1 MNKSHK
7 QILLP
12 VHFAPAAAAIRL
24 VVQAGPIRS
33 HGTLPLLRKSVPAQ
47 MAAAAAQNP
56 GR

>member
-12 VHFAPAAAAIRL
+12 VQFAATPMVRL
-24 VVQAGPIRS
+24 VVQAGPIRR
-33 HGTLPLLRKSVPAQ
+33 HGALPLLRKSVPAQ
-47 MAAAAAQNP
+47 LAAAPAQNP

>member
-12 VHFAPAAAAIRL
+12 VQFAATPMVRL
-24 VVQAGPIRS
+24 VVQPGPICR
-33 HGTLPLLRKSVPAQ
+33 HGVRPLLRKSVPAQ
-47 MAAAAAQNP
+47 MTAAAAQNP

>member
-12 VHFAPAAAAIRL
+12 IQFAPTATVRL
-24 VVQAGPIRS
+24 VMQGGPIRR
-33 HGTLPLLRKSVPAQ
+33 HGALPLLRKSVPAQ
-47 MAAAAAQNP
+47 MTAAEAQNP

>member
-12 VHFAPAAAAIRL
+12 VQFVATHPVRL
-24 VVQAGPIRS
+24 VVQSGPIRR
-33 HGTLPLLRKSVPAQ
+33 HGAAPLLLKSVPAQ
-47 MAAAAAQNP
+47 MTAAQAQSP

>member
-12 VHFAPAAAAIRL
+12 VHFAPAAAIRL

-33 HGTLPLLRKSVPAQ
+33 HGALPLLRKSVPAQ